1 MHIEHKLPKP
11 FAFPGSITHYLSL
24 LPFEIK
30 YMMLKLE
37 PDFGSKTLANC
48 EEILQIT
55 ARREIT
61 EIELDIAELKIDK
74 VLYCDSISGYN
85 NNPNNCNELHFS
97 INYDKL
103 IVKFANKLPEGGSL
117 TLVIKYSA
125 GYRYV
130 NNNLV
135 ITKPRSGF
143 HFIEYDEYHRKS
155 SNGPQAWTQGE
166 TTESKYWFPCID
178 QPQAKYPREIEVLT
192 PANFTVISNGTERSN
207 SREEIMQD
215 NKNGSKELVRHIW
228 EEKIPNPAYL
238 TSVVIGTF
246 SRKDEEYVSSRSNRK
261 IQLSYFWPLDFDQE
275 YGLRNF
281 QNTPKMIRCF
291 EEFLDS
297 PYPYDKYSQV
307 TVEGFEL
314 GGMEN
319 TSCTTLTRNIL
330 CDKRGSLDYTSD
342 DVISH
347 ELAHQWFGDLITCK
361 DWPHIWLNEG
371 FATYFEAL
379 YCEFS
384 RGTDEFQNYM
394 VQMSDSYLDEAST
407 LYKRSIVTKV
417 YKHSDDLFDSHS
429 YKKGGCILHMLRNYL
444 GDTIFKKCL
453 KTYVDTYKT
462 KTAETDD
469 LRETFEHVSSQSLEQ
484 FFDQWV
490 YGAGHPELD
499 IEFSQDAKNIKF
511 KITQVQDGTMIEF
524 ELEIVLVYQYSSDD
538 GTTQEKRLH
547 QKFKISEK
555 VTEKSIEIPFDDK
568 RNKMKIK
575 TFSIDPHFKVLK
587 DLKSIKAPEDLL
599 ITQLEK
605 GDTIFSKINAARA
618 LKDKFSDDVVKA
630 LKNLILSQDGF
641 WAVSVEAVNILGSYY
656 NVNDYVRTNKAY
668 SALVDCFS
676 SGIKNSKLRRAV
688 VRNIGIFEKE
698 DSIALLLPLVKNQ
711 NDPSYFVEG
720 EAATALGKSC
730 KHVLDKSKKQEIIS
744 ILKNVAE
751 RTDTFRNIPA
761 RWAIDGLKH
770 FYKDD
775 DKQIVSE
782 IANFLI
788 DKTKHGSHD
797 LVRRAATP
805 VLGKF
810 LLDKD
815 KKFNFSVLAR
825 LKELLRDERSL
836 IRTSACTAFADPD
849 AKPSKLGVQLM
860 EILDQL
866 IYVAGHDIDGFTRRA
881 AENSFLTIKEWI
893 KEWSETP
900 LPIALN
906 LREKEDATTANEERI
921 KKHQENALSLLRK
934 DVLINE

>member
-1 MHIEHKLPKP
+1 MQTEHKSPKT
-11 FAFPGSITHYLSL
+11 FAFPGSTTHYLSL
-24 LPFEIK
+24 LPFDIE
-30 YMMLKLE
+30 YMALKLK
-37 PDFGSKTLANC
+37 PDFESKTLANC
-48 EEILQIT
+48 EEILQII

-61 EIELDIAELKIDK
+61 EIELDIAEMKIDK
-74 VLYCDSISGYN
+74 VLYCDSIDCYN
-85 NNPNNCNELHFS
+85 KNTNNFSELNFDTNN
-97 INYDKL
+97 DKL
-103 IVKFANKLPEGGSL
+103 IVKFANKLLEGKSM

-130 NNNLV
+130 DSNLV

-143 HFIEYDEYHRKS
+143 HFVEYDEYHRKTI
-155 SNGPQAWTQGE
+155 GQAWTQGE

-192 PANFTVISNGTERSN
+192 PANVTVISNGIEKSK
-207 SREEIMQD
+207 SRVEILQD
-215 NKNGSKELVRHIW
+215 NNNDSKKLIRHTW

-246 SRKDEEYVSSRSNRK
+246 SRKDEEYLSSRSKRK
-261 IQLSYFWPLDFDQE
+261 INLSYFWPLDFDHD
-275 YGLRNF
+275 YGVRNF
-281 QNTPKMIRCF
+281 QNTPRMIKYF

-330 CDKRGSLDYTSD
+330 YDERGSLDYTSD

-361 DWPHIWLNEG
+361 DWSHIWLNEG

-379 YCEFS
+379 YREAS
-384 RGTDEFQNYM
+384 RGIDEFQNYIL
-394 VQMSDSYLDEAST
+394 QMADSYLDEAST

-417 YKHSDDLFDSHS
+417 YKHPDELFDSHS

-444 GDTIFKKCL
+444 GYEIFKKSL

-462 KTAETDD
+462 KSAKTDD
-469 LRETFEHVSSQSLEQ
+469 LRKIFEYVSGKSLEQ

-499 IEFSQDAKNIKF
+499 IEFSQDTKNIKF
-511 KITQVQDGTMIEF
+511 KITQVQDGTMFEF
-524 ELEIVLVYQYSSDD
+524 GLEIVLVYQYSADD
-538 GTTQEKRLH
+538 GTTQEKRLNETI
-547 QKFKISEK
+547 KISEK
-555 VTEKSIEIPFDDK
+555 VTEKSFEIPLDDK
-568 RNKMKIK
+568 GSKMKIK

-587 DLKSIKAPEDLL
+587 EIKSTKAPEDLL
-599 ITQLEK
+599 ITQLEH
-605 GDTIFSKINAARA
+605 GDTIFSKVNAARA
-618 LKDKFSDDVVKA
+618 LKDKFSDDVVNA
-630 LKNLILSQDGF
+630 LKNLILNQDTF
-641 WAVSVEAVNILGSYY
+641 WAVSVEVANTLGSYY
-656 NVNDYVRTNKAY
+656 TVNDYIKTNKAY
-668 SALVDCFS
+668 SSLVDCFS
-676 SGIKNSKLRRAV
+676 NGIKNSKSRRAV

-698 DSIALLLPLVKNQ
+698 DSIDLLVPLVEKQ
-711 NDPSYFVEG
+711 IDPSYFVEG

-730 KHVLDKSKKQEIIS
+730 KHILDKTKKQEIIS

-770 FYKDD
+770 LFKDD
-775 DKQIVSE
+775 DKQIISE
-782 IANFLI
+782 IMIFLI
-788 DKTKHGSHD
+788 DKTKHGNHD

-805 VLGKF
+805 ALGKF

-815 KKFNFSVLAR
+815 KKFNSDVFER
-825 LKELLRDERSL
+825 LKDLLRDERSL

-849 AKPSKLGVQLM
+849 AKPLKPDVILIDILNQLTF
-860 EILDQL
+860 
-866 IYVAGHDIDGFTRRA
+866 VAGHDIDGFTRRA
-881 AENSFLTIKEWI
+881 AETSFLTIKDWI

-900 LPIALN
+900 SPIALD
-906 LREKEDATTANEERI
+906 LREKEDTTAYEEKI
-921 KKHQENALSLLRK
+921 KKHQENALTLLRK
-934 DVLINE
+934 DVLVNE